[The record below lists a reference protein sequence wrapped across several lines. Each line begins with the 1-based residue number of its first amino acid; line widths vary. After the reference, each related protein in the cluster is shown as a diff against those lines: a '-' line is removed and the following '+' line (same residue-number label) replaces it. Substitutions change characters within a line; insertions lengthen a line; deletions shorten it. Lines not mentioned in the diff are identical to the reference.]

1 MIPVFTRIIAA
12 SVVCLS
18 ALFGLAIPLSA
29 RPNPDSVLVFAFE
42 NQTDD
47 RNIDWIGTGLSELVV
62 ERLASEPDLYV
73 FNRDERTIAY
83 ERMGIPESVA
93 VTRATAM
100 SIGWDTGADFV
111 VIGRI
116 YGTHQDF
123 RIEARILN
131 LKNSSS
137 GLNVI
142 VNGDLQNL
150 IPMASSLS
158 FKLARQLA
166 PDSTSPESDY
176 IAHPPVPSSAFEA
189 YIRGTIASD
198 SARSIALF
206 QDAIRL
212 HPQYTAAMYQL
223 GRQYGLSL
231 DFKNSTPMLEKVRA
245 GSPEFLQAR
254 FMLGLN
260 HYNAGD
266 FEKSVAIFS
275 ALPPVY
281 DVLINLGMA
290 YAGNNDFSDAMT
302 AWKRASE
309 LNPLGT
315 EAPFNMAHLG
325 VTRNERSDVE
335 AAAKSIEQ
343 YMQLHSRDA
352 EAIFLQGRIYE
363 RLGRIEESQRL
374 IASAVNLSPRLG
386 RWVNQPLTNFR
397 RLRTQPNVTA
407 LRLAPEATIWNDDR
421 LQRRAHGSDIATWL
435 DAVQKSIDSQLYGEA
450 LAELQDIA
458 RTFPQSAET
467 RLMFAAV
474 YEEQKQNDLAVA
486 EYRRAIAMKPTADT
500 WVLLARLYRTMNQA
514 ASERQA
520 LESALALE
528 PGNTAAAA
536 RKAELDRPRNPNR
549 RRQP

>member
-1 MIPVFTRIIAA
+1 MIPVFTRIFA
-12 SVVCLS
+12 VLTVCLATLV
-18 ALFGLAIPLSA
+18 ALASPLSA
-29 RPNPDSVLVFAFE
+29 VPNSHSVLVFAFE

-47 RNIDWIGTGLSELVV
+47 RNLDWIGTGLSELVT
-62 ERLASEPDLYV
+62 ERLTAERDLYV
-73 FNRDERTIAY
+73 FNRDERTTAY
-83 ERMGIPESVA
+83 ERMGIPESIA

-116 YGTHQDF
+116 YGTRQDF

-131 LKNSSS
+131 LQDSSS
-137 GLNVI
+137 GLNVN

-158 FKLARQLA
+158 FKLARQLE
-166 PDSTSPESDY
+166 PESTTPESDY

-189 YIRGTIASD
+189 YIRGTIAAD
-198 SARSIALF
+198 SSRRIALF
-206 QDAIRL
+206 QDALRL
-212 HPQYTAAMYQL
+212 HPQYTSAMYQL
-223 GRQYGLSL
+223 GRQYSLNL
-231 DFKNSTPMLEKVRA
+231 DFKESTPLLERISD
-245 GSPEFLQAR
+245 GSPEYLQSR

-260 HYNAGD
+260 HYGAGD

-290 YAGNNDFSDAMT
+290 DAGNNDFAGAMA
-302 AWKRASE
+302 AWKRASD

-325 VTRNERSDVE
+325 LTRNERSDLE
-335 AAAKSIEQ
+335 LAAKSIEQ
-343 YMQLHSRDA
+343 FLKLNSRDA
-352 EAIFLQGRIYE
+352 EAIFLQGRIDE

-374 IASAVNLSPRLG
+374 IASAVNLSPRLA

-397 RLRTQPNVTA
+397 RLRLQPNVTDI
-407 LRLAPEATIWNDDR
+407 RLAPQMTIWNEER
-421 LQRRAHGSDIATWL
+421 LQRRAHGRDIASWL
-435 DAVQKSIDSQLYGEA
+435 DGIQKSIDSELYGEA
-450 LAELQDIA
+450 LRELQDVA
-458 RTFPQSAET
+458 RTFPKSAET
-467 RLMFAAV
+467 HLMFAEV

-486 EYRRAIAMKPTADT
+486 EYQRAIALKQSADT
-500 WVLLARLYRTMNQA
+500 WILLARLYRSMNQPA
-514 ASERQA
+514 AERMA
-520 LESALALE
+520 LDSALALE

-549 RRQP
+549 RRQQ

>member
-1 MIPVFTRIIAA
+1 MIPVFTRIIAV
-12 SVVCLS
+12 SIVCLA
-18 ALFGLAIPLSA
+18 ALFGLAMPLSA
-29 RPNPDSVLVFAFE
+29 RTSPESVLVFAFE

-47 RNIDWIGTGLSELVV
+47 RNIDWIGAGLSEFVV
-62 ERLASEPDLYV
+62 ERLTAERDLYV
-73 FNRDERTIAY
+73 FNRDERTTAY
-83 ERMGIPESVA
+83 GRMGIPESVA

-116 YGTHQDF
+116 YGTHEDF

-131 LKNSSS
+131 LQNSSS

-142 VNGDLQNL
+142 INGDLQNL

-158 FKLARQLA
+158 FKLARQLVPESA
-166 PDSTSPESDY
+166 TPESDY
-176 IAHPPVPSSAFEA
+176 IAHPPVPTSAFEA
-189 YIRGTIASD
+189 YIRGTIATD
-198 SARSIALF
+198 SARRIALF
-206 QDAIRL
+206 QDALRL

-223 GRQYGLSL
+223 GRQYSLNL
-231 DFKNSTPMLEKVRA
+231 DFKDSTPMLEKVPE
-245 GSPEFLQAR
+245 GSREFLQAR

-266 FEKSVAIFS
+266 FEKSIAIFS
-275 ALPPVY
+275 ALPPIY

-290 YAGNNDFSDAMT
+290 YAGNNDFAGAST

-315 EAPFNMAHLG
+315 EAPFNIAHLG
-325 VTRNERSDVE
+325 VTRGERSDLD

-343 YMQLHSRDA
+343 FLKLNSRDA

-363 RLGRIEESQRL
+363 RLGRVDESQKL
-374 IASAVNLSPRLG
+374 IATAVNLSPRLA

-397 RLRTQPNVTA
+397 RLRPQPNVTDI
-407 LRLAPEATIWNDDR
+407 RIAPQATIWNDER
-421 LQRRAHGSDIATWL
+421 LQRRAHGRDIATWL
-435 DAVQKSIDSQLYGEA
+435 DVVQKSMDSQLYGEA
-450 LAELQDIA
+450 LKELQDIA

-467 RLMFAAV
+467 RLMFAEV

-486 EYRRAIAMKPTADT
+486 EYQHAIALKPSADT
-500 WVLLARLYRTMNQA
+500 WILLARLYRTMNQP
-514 ASERQA
+514 ASERLA
-520 LESALALE
+520 LDSALALE

>member
-1 MIPVFTRIIAA
+1 MIPVFTRIIA
-12 SVVCLS
+12 VLTVCL
-18 ALFGLAIPLSA
+18 ATLFAWANPLPAS
-29 RPNPDSVLVFAFE
+29 PNPESVLVFAFE

-47 RNIDWIGTGLSELVV
+47 RNIDWIGTGLSELVA
-62 ERLASEPDLYV
+62 ERLTGEHDLYV
-73 FNRDERTIAY
+73 FNRDERTTAY
-83 ERMGIPESVA
+83 ERMGIPESMA

-131 LKNSSS
+131 LQDSSS

-158 FKLARQLA
+158 FKLARQLV
-166 PDSTSPESDY
+166 PKSITPESDY
-176 IAHPPVPSSAFEA
+176 IAHPPVPTSAFEA
-189 YIRGTIASD
+189 YIRGTIAAD
-198 SARSIALF
+198 SSRRVSLF
-206 QDAIRL
+206 QDALRL

-223 GRQYGLSL
+223 GRQYSLNL
-231 DFKNSTPMLEKVRA
+231 DFKNSTPMLEKIPEDR
-245 GSPEFLQAR
+245 PEFLQAR

-260 HYNAGD
+260 RYGAGE
-266 FEKSVAIFS
+266 FEKSIAIFS

-290 YAGNNDFSDAMT
+290 DAANNDFSGAMA
-302 AWKRASE
+302 AWKRASD

-325 VTRNERSDVE
+325 LTRNERSDLE
-335 AAAKSIEQ
+335 LAAKSIEQ
-343 YMQLHSRDA
+343 FLKLNSRDA

-363 RLGRIEESQRL
+363 RLGRVEESQRL
-374 IASAVNLSPRLG
+374 IAAAVNLSPRLA

-397 RLRTQPNVTA
+397 RLRLQPNVTDI
-407 LRLAPEATIWNDDR
+407 RLAPQPTIWNEER
-421 LQRRAHGSDIATWL
+421 LQRRAHGRDIATWL
-435 DAVQKSIDSQLYGEA
+435 DVVQKSIDSQLYGEA
-450 LAELQDIA
+450 LWELQDIA
-458 RTFPQSAET
+458 RTFPRSAET
-467 RLMFAAV
+467 RLMFAEV

-486 EYRRAIAMKPTADT
+486 EYQRAVALKPSPDT
-500 WVLLARLYRTMNQA
+500 WILLARLYRTMNQP
-514 ASERQA
+514 ASERMA
-520 LESALALE
+520 LESALALD

-549 RRQP
+549 RRQQ

>member
-12 SVVCLS
+12 SIVCL
-18 ALFGLAIPLSA
+18 ATLLGLAMPLSA
-29 RPNPDSVLVFAFE
+29 TPNSESVLVFAFE

-47 RNIDWIGTGLSELVV
+47 RNIGWIGTGLSELVV
-62 ERLASEPDLYV
+62 ERLAAERDLYV
-73 FNRDERTIAY
+73 FNRDERTTAY
-83 ERMGIPESVA
+83 GRMGIPESVA

-100 SIGWDTGADFV
+100 SIGWDTGADFIV
-111 VIGRI
+111 VGRI

-131 LKNSSS
+131 LGNSSS

-158 FKLARQLA
+158 FKLARQLV
-166 PDSTSPESDY
+166 PESTTPESDY

-189 YIRGTIASD
+189 CIRGMIAIDTS
-198 SARSIALF
+198 RRIALF
-206 QDAIRL
+206 QDALRL
-212 HPQYTAAMYQL
+212 HPQYPAAMYEL
-223 GRQYGLSL
+223 GRQYSL
-231 DFKNSTPMLEKVRA
+231 DMDFKNSTPMLEKVPE
-245 GSPEFLQAR
+245 GNPEFLQAR

-260 HYNAGD
+260 YYSAGD
-266 FEKSVAIFS
+266 FEKSAETFS
-275 ALPPVY
+275 AMPPVY

-290 YAGNNDFSDAMT
+290 RAGKNDFAGAMT

-325 VTRNERSDVE
+325 ATRSERSDLE

-343 YMQLHSRDA
+343 FLKLNSRDA
-352 EAIFLQGRIYE
+352 EAIFLQGRIDE
-363 RLGRIEESQRL
+363 RLGRVEESQKL
-374 IASAVNLSPRLG
+374 IASAVNLSPRLA

-397 RLRTQPNVTA
+397 RLRPQPNVTDM
-407 LRLAPEATIWNDDR
+407 RLAPQLTIWNQER
-421 LQRRAHGSDIATWL
+421 LQRRAHGRDIATWL
-435 DAVQKSIDSQLYGEA
+435 DTVQKSVDSQLYGEA
-450 LAELQDIA
+450 LRELQDIA

-467 RLMFAAV
+467 RLMFAEV
-474 YEEQKQNDLAVA
+474 YEDQKQNDLAVA
-486 EYRRAIAMKPTADT
+486 EYQRAIALKPAADT
-500 WVLLARLYRTMNQA
+500 WILLARLYRTMNQA

-520 LESALALE
+520 LDSALALE

>member
-1 MIPVFTRIIAA
+1 MLFA
-12 SVVCLS
+12 SAV
-18 ALFGLAIPLSA
+18 PLMAS
-29 RPNPDSVLVFAFE
+29 PPPQLVLVFAFE

-47 RNIDWIGTGLSELVV
+47 RNLDWIGTGLSELVT
-62 ERLASEPDLYV
+62 ERFTAERSLYV
-73 FNRDERTIAY
+73 FNRDERSAAY
-83 ERMGIPESVA
+83 ERMGIPESLA

-100 SIGWDTGADFV
+100 SIGWDTGADFI

-131 LKNSSS
+131 LQNSSS

-158 FKLARQLA
+158 FKLVRQLI
-166 PDSTSPESDY
+166 PDSKAPESDY

-189 YIRGTIASD
+189 YVRGIIAAD
-198 SARSIALF
+198 SSRRIALF
-206 QDAIRL
+206 QDALRL
-212 HPQYTAAMYQL
+212 HPQYPAAMYQL
-223 GRQYGLSL
+223 GRQYSL
-231 DFKNSTPMLEKVRA
+231 NLEFKDSIPLLEKVPE

-254 FMLGLN
+254 FMLGLDR
-260 HYNAGD
+260 YNAGD
-266 FEKSVAIFS
+266 FEKSAAIFS
-275 ALPPVY
+275 ALLPDY

-290 YAGNNDFSDAMT
+290 DAGKNDFAGAMW

-309 LNPLGT
+309 VDPLGT

-325 VTRNERSDVE
+325 AQRSERSDLE

-343 YMQLHSRDA
+343 FLKLNGGDA

-363 RLGRIEESQRL
+363 RLGRVEESQRL
-374 IASAVNLSPRLG
+374 IAFAVNLSPRLA

-397 RLRTQPNVTA
+397 RLRLQPNVTDIRA
-407 LRLAPEATIWNDDR
+407 EPQRIIWDEVR
-421 LQRRAHGSDIATWL
+421 LQRRAHGRDIATWL
-435 DAVQKSIDSQLYGEA
+435 DTVQKSIDSQLYGEA
-450 LAELQDIA
+450 LRELQDIA

-467 RLMFAAV
+467 RLMFAEV

-486 EYRRAIAMKPTADT
+486 EYQRAIALKPSADT
-500 WVLLARLYRTMNQA
+500 WILLARLYRTMNQP
-514 ASERQA
+514 ASERMA
-520 LESALALE
+520 LDSALALE
-528 PGNTAAAA
+528 PGNAAAAA
-536 RKAELDRPRNPNR
+536 RKAELDRPRNSIR
-549 RRQP
+549 RRQQ

>member
-1 MIPVFTRIIAA
+1 M
-12 SVVCLS
+12 
-18 ALFGLAIPLSA
+18 PLSA
-29 RPNPDSVLVFAFE
+29 SPNSESVLVFAFE

-47 RNIDWIGTGLSELVV
+47 RNIDWIGAGLSELVV
-62 ERLASEPDLYV
+62 DRLIAERDLYV
-73 FNRDERTIAY
+73 FNRDERTTAY

-142 VNGDLQNL
+142 VDGDLQNL

-158 FKLARQLA
+158 FKLARQLV
-166 PDSTSPESDY
+166 PQSTTPESDY

-189 YIRGTIASD
+189 YIRGMIATD
-198 SARSIALF
+198 SARRIALF
-206 QDAIRL
+206 QDALRL
-212 HPQYTAAMYQL
+212 HPQYTAATYEL
-223 GRQYGLSL
+223 GRQYSL
-231 DFKNSTPMLEKVRA
+231 NMDFKSSTPFLEKVPE

-260 HYNAGD
+260 HFNAGD
-266 FEKSVAIFS
+266 FEKSAAIFS

-290 YAGNNDFSDAMT
+290 CAGNNDFTGAMA

-325 VTRNERSDVE
+325 VTRSERSDLE

-343 YMQLHSRDA
+343 FLKLNSRDA
-352 EAIFLQGRIYE
+352 EAIFLQGHIYE
-363 RLGRIEESQRL
+363 RLGRVEESQKL
-374 IASAVNLSPRLG
+374 TASAVNLSPRLA

-397 RLRTQPNVTA
+397 RLRPQPNITDI
-407 LRLAPEATIWNDDR
+407 RLAPQVTIWNPER
-421 LQRRAHGSDIATWL
+421 LQRRAHGRDIASWL
-435 DAVQKSIDSQLYGEA
+435 DVVQKSIDSQLYGEA
-450 LAELQDIA
+450 LRELQDIA

-467 RLMFAAV
+467 RLMFAEV
-474 YEEQKQNDLAVA
+474 YEEQKQNALAVA
-486 EYRRAIAMKPTADT
+486 EYQRAIALKPAADT
-500 WVLLARLYRTMNQA
+500 WILLARLYRTMNQP

-520 LESALALE
+520 LDAALALE
-528 PGNTAAAA
+528 PGNAAAAA